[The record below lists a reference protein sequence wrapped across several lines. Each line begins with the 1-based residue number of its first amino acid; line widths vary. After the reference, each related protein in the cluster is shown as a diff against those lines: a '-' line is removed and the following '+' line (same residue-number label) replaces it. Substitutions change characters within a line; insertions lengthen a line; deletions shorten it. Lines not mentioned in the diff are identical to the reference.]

1 MIAKMVWE
9 GREDNLVKT
18 MEESD
23 EVEPEMKRIKK

>member
-18 MEESD
+18 FEEMGG
-23 EVEPEMKRIKK
+23 ELERKRSE